1 MPLFLIILWRQSRA
15 SPKIQ
20 IKTLPRSL
28 EEATLQMMRPDS
40 IAREPEIFGN
50 EFVDHFGGTR
60 LHEVKVWNEA
70 VTNWEGEFT

>member
-1 MPLFLIILWRQSRA
+1 
-15 SPKIQ
+15 
-20 IKTLPRSL
+20 
-28 EEATLQMMRPDS
+28 MMRPDS

-70 VTNWEGEFT
+70 ITSWEGQFTWSGPWLLEIHTFVAVERYLELA